1 MHYSAGLLNRD
12 RLGVAQDAD
21 VDLAAVECQFA
32 AIGAGEDPGLRSAAL
47 FPGDLFIRA
56 AGQIVT
62 RAGAQVV
69 FLEDIAVELGDRCL
83 EQQDVGEFKRFAG
96 RLIDLVGIELALF
109 VGLAG

>member
-21 VDLAAVECQFA
+21 VDLAAVEGQFA

-47 FPGDLFIRA
+47 FPGNFFIGA
-56 AGQIVT
+56 TGQIVT
-62 RAGAQVV
+62 RARGQII
-69 FLEDIAVELGDRCL
+69 FLEDVAVELGDRCL
-83 EQQDVGEFKRFAG
+83 EEQDIGEFQCLASRFVDVIG
-96 RLIDLVGIELALF
+96 VELAFL